1 MSTRPSVAF
10 FGSSLV
16 SAYWNGACTYYRGI
30 VRALDARGHQV
41 TFLND
46 ASVGRRQQADAHS
59 IQVLAATAVEMYAD
73 IATTRHWLVAT
84 SPRSLKG
91 QRHGRV

>member
-1 MSTRPSVAF
+1 MMAIETREHWDDAAAGGVRV
-10 FGSSLV
+10 LV
-16 SAYWNGACTYYRGI
+16 PGI
-30 VRALDARGHQV
+30 DTTHRGHQV